1 MSRKKGSTMRK
12 GELTETGARF
22 ADRNELAA
30 NWHTIARATWN
41 MHDALLLE
49 QRRTNQ
55 LLEALIKAQG
65 GDVPHTSELP
75 NPSLGPEI
83 DPGTGLPASQVVQ

>member
-1 MSRKKGSTMRK
+1 VQKGKT
-12 GELTETGARF
+12 TETGARA

-30 NWHTIARATWN
+30 NWFTISRSVWK

-55 LLEALIKAQG
+55 LLEALLVASG
-65 GDVPHTSELP
+65 GEIPDPSELP
-75 NPSLGPEI
+75 NPTVFEHHNEI
-83 DPGTGLPASQVVQ
+83 DPSTGMPISQVRGYEGA